1 MLCSQHWLS
10 NLYSCTYSAVYSK
23 HTLTQFYFHIN
34 RKMADMDHICEEVN
48 SNGEALEQSEGILQL
63 IDQPGNTSGE
73 ALEQPEGIMQLL
85 DKLETIV
92 DQMVQG

>member
-1 MLCSQHWLS
+1 
-10 NLYSCTYSAVYSK
+10 
-23 HTLTQFYFHIN
+23 
-34 RKMADMDHICEEVN
+34 MADMDHICEEVN

-73 ALEQPEGIMQLL
+73 ALEQPEGILQLI

-92 DQMVQG
+92 DQMLPGWVL